1 MISAPPPTTPPPAAP
16 GPATLDTIAATL
28 AQHTAVLARLE
39 AALRPHGAGTPTKP
53 VIGPHD
59 PVVVIGPHA

>member
-1 MISAPPPTTPPPAAP
+1 MNSAPPPPPAAP

-53 VIGPHD
+53 VIGSNT
-59 PVVVIGPHA
+59 